1 MKPRRLS
8 SVATITGG
16 RLVGEDPD
24 VSGVAIDSREVR
36 AGDLFVALSGEHAD
50 GHDFLPQAFESG
62 ATGAL
67 VERED
72 AFRGPVVIVDDTGR
86 ALLEL
91 AADERRGLQT
101 TVVGITGSTGKTSVK
116 DLTSAVLATRFRVHA
131 SPRSFNTEV
140 GVPVTLLTAEPD
152 ADVIVCE
159 MGSRGRG
166 HITLLTDVA
175 RPHVGVIT
183 NVGLAHMEMFGS
195 RQAVADAK
203 AELVESLPGEGV
215 AVLNADDP
223 VVREFDRRTQ
233 ARVLRFGI
241 AADADVR
248 GEDLTLDRD
257 GRPSFTMVTPA
268 GTERVEL
275 SVAGEHMAWNA
286 LAAAACGVGL
296 GLTAGE
302 CAAGLKEA
310 RVSPWRME
318 VLESPSGLRILN
330 DAYNANPSSMAAALR
345 AARAMA
351 GEGRCIAVL
360 GEMAELG
367 SIAAEEHERIGE
379 LVARVRIDRLV
390 TVGEA
395 ADAIAVSA
403 VREGVE
409 PERVTR
415 CSTVEEAL
423 EAVLSDVRPNDLVL
437 VKASRAVGL
446 EQLAERLMEA
456 AR

>member
-1 MKPRRLS
+1 
-8 SVATITGG
+8 
-16 RLVGEDPD
+16 
-24 VSGVAIDSREVR
+24 
-36 AGDLFVALSGEHAD
+36 
-50 GHDFLPQAFESG
+50 
-62 ATGAL
+62 
-67 VERED
+67 
-72 AFRGPVVIVDDTGR
+72 
-86 ALLEL
+86 
-91 AADERRGLQT
+91 
-101 TVVGITGSTGKTSVK
+101 
-116 DLTSAVLATRFRVHA
+116 
-131 SPRSFNTEV
+131 
-140 GVPVTLLTAEPD
+140 
-152 ADVIVCE
+152 
-159 MGSRGRG
+159 
-166 HITLLTDVA
+166 
-175 RPHVGVIT
+175 
-183 NVGLAHMEMFGS
+183 
-195 RQAVADAK
+195 
-203 AELVESLPGEGV
+203 
-215 AVLNADDP
+215 
-223 VVREFDRRTQ
+223 
-233 ARVLRFGI
+233 VLRFGI

-367 SIAAEEHERIGE
+367 SIAAEEHERVGE

-423 EAVLSDVRPNDLVL
+423 EAVLSDVRPDDLVL